1 MFTVT
6 YEGPTLKSLGHFPL
20 PPRRFWVFLAVAAL
34 SDNAG
39 RPPPNSSALLLDV
52 GEISE
57 TYEPRM
63 GNNAG
68 ADYIARFTTGLSLFT
83 ELPEDLRNLAGHF
96 RGDPPPF
103 NSSKGPS

>member
-1 MFTVT
+1 VFTVT

-34 SDNAG
+34 SDDAG

-57 TYEPRM
+57 AYERRM

-68 ADYIARFTTGLSLFT
+68 ADYIARFTMGLSLF
-83 ELPEDLRNLAGHF
+83 A
-96 RGDPPPF
+96 
-103 NSSKGPS
+103 